1 MFGFKINENKGEN
14 IKNIKIQKLSQCHAE
29 EIANEWKYEGIY
41 KFYDATEDEEDYQEL
56 ISQELRGE
64 RYFEVLSEGQ
74 LIGFFVVNDSIP
86 KVVDYGLGMKPE
98 LTGHGNGKIFIKKT
112 IQYILENYD
121 VEKITLSVA
130 LFNNRAIKCYEKCG
144 FIKEKEFTME
154 TNGSLYRFVKMYR
167 KC

>member
-1 MFGFKINENKGEN
+1 M
-14 IKNIKIQKLSQCHAE
+14 KNIKIQKLSQCHAE
-29 EIANEWKYEGIY
+29 EIANEWKNEGIY

-64 RYFEVLSEGQ
+64 QYFEVLSEDQ

-98 LTGHGNGKIFIKKT
+98 LTGHGNGKLFIQKT
-112 IQYILENYD
+112 IQYILENYY
-121 VEKITLSVA
+121 VETITLSVA
-130 LFNNRAIKCYEKCG
+130 LFNKRAIKCYEKCG

-154 TNGSLYRFVKMYR
+154 TNGSQYRFVKMYR

>member
-1 MFGFKINENKGEN
+1 M
-14 IKNIKIQKLSQCHAE
+14 KNIKIQKLSQRHAE

-64 RYFEVLSEGQ
+64 QYFEVLSEGQ
-74 LIGFFVVNDSIP
+74 LSGFFVVNDSIP

-98 LTGHGNGKIFIKKT
+98 LTGRGNGKIFIQKT

-121 VEKITLSVA
+121 VETITLSVA
-130 LFNNRAIKCYEKCG
+130 LFNKRAIKCYEKCG
-144 FIKEKEFTME
+144 FIKEKEFEME
-154 TNGSLYRFVKMYR
+154 TNGSQYRFIKMYK

>member
-1 MFGFKINENKGEN
+1 M
-14 IKNIKIQKLSQCHAE
+14 
-29 EIANEWKYEGIY
+29 
-41 KFYDATEDEEDYQEL
+41 
-56 ISQELRGE
+56 
-64 RYFEVLSEGQ
+64 SEGQ

-86 KVVDYGLGMKPE
+86 KVLDYGLGMKPE

-121 VEKITLSVA
+121 VETIILSVA
-130 LFNNRAIKCYEKCG
+130 LFNERAIKCYEKCG

-154 TNGSLYRFVKMYR
+154 TNGSQYRFVKMYR